1 MDKQTFEKK
10 IADKEAQI
18 EKLKTLKA
26 KYEQKAAY
34 LAAHPNPDDWEQK
47 YAYSNAYQL
56 IKDTQRRIDE
66 AALQLERLKNLLKAE
81 SAKDD
86 VPEIQELREF
96 IDAWGVRAMGWI
108 RSLLP
113 IYAAKYTKYCA
124 LDKELCDLHNNAT
137 EAQRHDPAWAQ
148 AYRQK
153 EAEWDGLRK
162 ETNSFPGFFMKI
174 LVTNWD
180 DTGEKDRY
188 GYPVRRRRFSLDEAG
203 LAKFIEREKRN
214 RYFNLVMQVTPI
226 TGEITGTERLS
237 MGDKGD
243 INGFVHGKKGTAHV
257 QTFGAGG
264 ENVGVIVNVKCG
276 PIYHYRTRV
285 DAVK

>member
-1 MDKQTFEKK
+1 MEKQILEKK
-10 IADKEAQI
+10 IEDKKAQI
-18 EKLKTLKA
+18 EKLKGLKA

-34 LAAHPNPDDWEQK
+34 AKDHPNPDDWQSK
-47 YAYSNAYQL
+47 YAYSDACDL
-56 IKDTQRRIDE
+56 VKATEERIGE
-66 AALQLERLKNLLKAE
+66 ATVQLEKLGNLLKAE

-86 VPEIQELREF
+86 VPEIRELREF
-96 IDAWGVRAMGWI
+96 IDAWGVTATGWI
-108 RSLLP
+108 RGMLPLYAGKYDAFRSL
-113 IYAAKYTKYCA
+113 
-124 LDKELCDLHNNAT
+124 DSELCDLHNGAT
-137 EAQRHDPAWAQ
+137 PEQRKDPAWIET
-148 AYRQK
+148 YRRK
-153 EAEWDGLRK
+153 EAEREDLRK
-162 ETNSFPGFFMKI
+162 QVNSYPDYFMNI

>member
-47 YAYSNAYQL
+47 YAYSNAFQM
-56 IKDTQRRIDE
+56 KNDTQRRIDE
-66 AALQLERLKNLLKAE
+66 AILQLERLRNLLKAE
-81 SAKDD
+81 CAKDD
-86 VPEIQELREF
+86 VPEIKELREF
-96 IDAWGVRAMGWI
+96 VDAWGVSAAGWI
-108 RSLLP
+108 RGMLP
-113 IYAAKYTKYCA
+113 LYTKEYESYCA
-124 LDKELCDLHNNAT
+124 LDKELCDLHNKAT
-137 EAQRHDPAWAQ
+137 CEQRKDPAWRE
-148 AYRQK
+148 AYQ
-153 EAEWDGLRK
+153 RK
-162 ETNSFPGFFMKI
+162 ETDCNNLRRQTNSFPKYFMDI
-174 LVTNWD
+174 LRTDWD
-180 DTGEKDRY
+180 DTGKRDVY
-188 GYPVRRRRFSLDEAG
+188 GDPIKKRRFSLDEAG
-203 LAKFIEREKRN
+203 LAKFIDTEKRN

-226 TGEITGTERLS
+226 TGEITGTEHLS
-237 MGDKGD
+237 MGEKGD